1 MAEDDP
7 SGHDVPAGQV
17 DVVVDATRV
26 IGALIA
32 RTLVQLDPPVTMPQW
47 RVLVL
52 ASDGGCPVSAVA
64 DDLAI
69 HPSNATR
76 IVERL
81 ASAGLVEKCRGSV
94 DRRQVMVT
102 LTTAGQELYDRAMR
116 LRRERVQEAMQGMGA
131 GEREQLVSRSAP
143 SPTACVPPP
152 QHRRRERRSRPQKP
166 SWRPARRAIRL
177 TAPEPT
183 RKATPIR
190 ASTSGPLSDGT
201 LNDQTRHSRPIAAI
215 STAKASKAPRAPMI
229 THPRSRCRARPPCAT
244 APGQHATPTTPMCAI
259 PQLSR
264 QVTGRRDA
272 APGGRGDSTA
282 RRRSAR

>member
-1 MAEDDP
+1 MAEEDP

-81 ASAGLVEKCRGSV
+81 ASAGLVAKCRGTL

-116 LRRERVQEAMQGMGA
+116 QRRERVQEAMRGMSLD
-131 GEREQLVSRSAP
+131 EREQLVIALSAFADGLR
-143 SPTACVPPP
+143 PT
-152 QHRRRERRSRPQKP
+152 
-166 SWRPARRAIRL
+166 PA
-177 TAPEPT
+177 APWSGAPT
-183 RKATPIR
+183 GASEAVVATGAQGHP
-190 ASTSGPLSDGT
+190 ADGT
-201 LNDQTRHSRPIAAI
+201 
-215 STAKASKAPRAPMI
+215 
-229 THPRSRCRARPPCAT
+229 
-244 APGQHATPTTPMCAI
+244 
-259 PQLSR
+259 
-264 QVTGRRDA
+264 
-272 APGGRGDSTA
+272 
-282 RRRSAR
+282 

>member
-1 MAEDDP
+1 MAEQDP

-17 DVVVDATRV
+17 DAVVDATRV

-47 RVLVL
+47 RVLVV

-102 LTTAGQELYDRAMR
+102 LTKAGQELYDRAMR
-116 LRRERVQEAMQGMGA
+116 LRRERVREAMQGMDA
-131 GEREQLVSRSAP
+131 DERERLVVALGALVDGLRPTHSAP
-143 SPTACVPPP
+143 WSGT
-152 QHRRRERRSRPQKP
+152 
-166 SWRPARRAIRL
+166 PAGASE
-177 TAPEPT
+177 AVV
-183 RKATPIR
+183 ATGAQGHP
-190 ASTSGPLSDGT
+190 ADG
-201 LNDQTRHSRPIAAI
+201 S
-215 STAKASKAPRAPMI
+215 
-229 THPRSRCRARPPCAT
+229 
-244 APGQHATPTTPMCAI
+244 
-259 PQLSR
+259 
-264 QVTGRRDA
+264 
-272 APGGRGDSTA
+272 
-282 RRRSAR
+282 